1 MKGGH
6 DGNVT
11 AITTSISCSAATA
24 ATNTRGT
31 DDNNVKSRHCSR
43 YPVPSKAGSF
53 TAVLSFRRHGCFLFY
68 NCQVTKLV
76 SK

>member
-11 AITTSISCSAATA
+11 TITTSISSSAATA
-24 ATNTRGT
+24 ATNTLGST
-31 DDNNVKSRHCSR
+31 DDNNVKSRHCSV

-68 NCQVTKLV
+68 NCQV
-76 SK
+76 SN